1 MREFIS
7 IQRKGHLG
15 TVRYN
20 EDGHTKGAKFDPA
33 WPDAKVLEHFGITKP
48 ETTKPKESKK

>member
-15 TVRYN
+15 TVRYM

-33 WPDAKVLEHFGITKP
+33 WNDAKVLEHFGITKP
-48 ETTKPKESKK
+48 ETTKPKEPKK